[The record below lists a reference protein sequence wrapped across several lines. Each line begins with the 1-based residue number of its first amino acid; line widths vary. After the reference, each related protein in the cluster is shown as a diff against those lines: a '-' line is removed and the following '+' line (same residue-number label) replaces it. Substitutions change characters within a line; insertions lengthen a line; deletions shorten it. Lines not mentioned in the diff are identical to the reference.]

1 MTWVQFV
8 LGQSRGPRNMAT
20 RLPTIVARF
29 GLGPRKSL
37 AHLAVLLGIT
47 DRWAVRPTLPV
58 TAVVARRHPQVMH
71 WLADRGVELAAHGY
85 VHNDYAALAR
95 EAQFEQVQ
103 RAHDAFLRLGLR
115 VQGWRCPYSRWN
127 AHTLA
132 AVRAAGFAYD
142 ATPTYAWPAYAQEHI
157 VLPPHAAADYA
168 RLCRLFGVA
177 DAGRQSVLPTMVDG
191 LVQIPMS
198 IPQDE
203 DMVDRVHLDAAS
215 MSRVWRR
222 VLQQARQRRDIVVLC
237 VHPERAA
244 LCAAPLD
251 ATLGAA
257 RGWGD
262 VWLAPLGEIAA
273 WWRERAGARVTVHAG
288 SDGRWHVA
296 VQGPS
301 QLVTSRGA
309 QQLNGSGVLTVTS
322 PHKPV
327 IGAGPAWP
335 APTLQRLHEAGYL
348 CDCGAAYRAAR
359 APHYALDLDRA
370 LPADTPPDAVV
381 RFVAERDADLV
392 RVQPWPAGYR
402 SCLSVT
408 GDIDAMTLFDFALRV
423 KEF

>member
-1 MTWVQFV
+1 
-8 LGQSRGPRNMAT
+8 
-20 RLPTIVARF
+20 
-29 GLGPRKSL
+29 
-37 AHLAVLLGIT
+37 
-47 DRWAVRPTLPV
+47 
-58 TAVVARRHPQVMH
+58 
-71 WLADRGVELAAHGY
+71 
-85 VHNDYAALAR
+85 
-95 EAQFEQVQ
+95 
-103 RAHDAFLRLGLR
+103 
-115 VQGWRCPYSRWN
+115 
-127 AHTLA
+127 
-132 AVRAAGFAYD
+132 
-142 ATPTYAWPAYAQEHI
+142 
-157 VLPPHAAADYA
+157 
-168 RLCRLFGVA
+168 
-177 DAGRQSVLPTMVDG
+177 MVDG

-203 DMVDRVHLDAAS
+203 DMVDRLHLDAAS

-222 VLQQARQRRDIVVLC
+222 VLQEARQRRDLVVLC

-273 WWRERAGARVTVHAG
+273 WWRERAGARVRVHAG

-301 QLVTSRGA
+301 RLVTVHGA
-309 QQLNGSGVLTVTS
+309 QLLRGSGVLTVTS
-322 PHKPV
+322 PHKPA

-335 APTLQRLHEAGYL
+335 AATLQRLHEAGYL
-348 CDCGAAYRAAR
+348 CDGGATDRVPATCPSGTAAASAAASAR
-359 APHYALDLDRA
+359 DRRYALDLDRA
-370 LPADTPPDAVV
+370 LPADTPSDAVV

-408 GDIDAMTLFDFALRV
+408 GDIDAVTLVDFALRM

>member
-1 MTWVQFV
+1 
-8 LGQSRGPRNMAT
+8 
-20 RLPTIVARF
+20 
-29 GLGPRKSL
+29 
-37 AHLAVLLGIT
+37 
-47 DRWAVRPTLPV
+47 
-58 TAVVARRHPQVMH
+58 
-71 WLADRGVELAAHGY
+71 
-85 VHNDYAALAR
+85 
-95 EAQFEQVQ
+95 
-103 RAHDAFLRLGLR
+103 
-115 VQGWRCPYSRWN
+115 
-127 AHTLA
+127 
-132 AVRAAGFAYD
+132 
-142 ATPTYAWPAYAQEHI
+142 
-157 VLPPHAAADYA
+157 
-168 RLCRLFGVA
+168 
-177 DAGRQSVLPTMVDG
+177 MVDG

-222 VLQQARQRRDIVVLC
+222 VLQEARQRRDIVVLC

-251 ATLGAA
+251 ATLGEA

-262 VWLAPLGEIAA
+262 VWLAPLEDIAA
-273 WWRERAGARVTVHAG
+273 WWRERAGARVSVHAG
-288 SDGRWHVA
+288 GDGRWHVA

-301 QLVTSRGA
+301 RLVTGRGA
-309 QQLNGSGVLTVTS
+309 ELLRGSGVLTVTA

-335 APTLQRLHEAGYL
+335 APTLHRLHEAGYL
-348 CDCGAAYRAAR
+348 CEDGAAYRAQR
-359 APHYALDLDRA
+359 DPRYALDLDRA

-381 RFVAERDADLV
+381 RFVAERDTDLV

-408 GDIDAMTLFDFALRV
+408 GDIDAVTLFDFARRM

>member
-1 MTWVQFV
+1 
-8 LGQSRGPRNMAT
+8 
-20 RLPTIVARF
+20 
-29 GLGPRKSL
+29 
-37 AHLAVLLGIT
+37 
-47 DRWAVRPTLPV
+47 
-58 TAVVARRHPQVMH
+58 
-71 WLADRGVELAAHGY
+71 
-85 VHNDYAALAR
+85 
-95 EAQFEQVQ
+95 
-103 RAHDAFLRLGLR
+103 
-115 VQGWRCPYSRWN
+115 
-127 AHTLA
+127 
-132 AVRAAGFAYD
+132 
-142 ATPTYAWPAYAQEHI
+142 
-157 VLPPHAAADYA
+157 
-168 RLCRLFGVA
+168 
-177 DAGRQSVLPTMVDG
+177 
-191 LVQIPMS
+191 MS

-222 VLQQARQRRDIVVLC
+222 MLQQARQRRDIVALC

-335 APTLQRLHEAGYL
+335 ALTLQRLHEAGYL

-381 RFVAERDADLV
+381 RFVAERDVDLV